1 MSLDEACVNSKTVSE
16 VLLKARLSDHV
27 TGPVQLL
34 RISKWLQVT
43 WKYSLYRSYRVYCRH
58 ENKCNEVEQRC
69 HPSKRWSDGKPEIIQ
84 QNLLTLRTCML
95 PFQLFSYYWSC
106 KLELYYSGREL
117 SQILWRESSCGFQYL
132 IPPISIPPF
141 RETHGRL
148 KYKPKLL
155 ITFQIF
161 LQRLCVWMELHNTTI
176 KSMDRFI
183 IFA

>member
-1 MSLDEACVNSKTVSE
+1 MSLDEACVNIETVSE

-27 TGPVQLL
+27 TRPVQLL

-95 PFQLFSYYWSC
+95 PFQLFSYYWSW
-106 KLELYYSGREL
+106 KLKLYYSGREL
-117 SQILWRESSCGFQYL
+117 VTDIMTWIFMWFPIPHSSYFY
-132 IPPISIPPF
+132 P
-141 RETHGRL
+141 
-148 KYKPKLL
+148 
-155 ITFQIF
+155 TFQGSPWQTKIQAKAINNLPDIF
-161 LQRLCVWMELHNTTI
+161 TETLRLNGASQHNY
-176 KSMDRFI
+176 
-183 IFA
+183 